1 MRRIPAQRRALRV
14 HDASLVAPGIRS
26 ITLETSDGAPYDH
39 LAGQWIKLYL
49 PGGIDRDY
57 SIASAPGTRA
67 GGARIELLVTL
78 VEGGPGS
85 RWLHEV
91 AVGTEIP
98 SLGPSGLFVREDA
111 ELEAPALFVG
121 TGSGVAPLRAML
133 EAIPAAH
140 PSTLLFGVRTPAD
153 LMFAEQWRERAR
165 ASGGAFQFEPTLS
178 RATDEWAGR
187 RGYVQ
192 THLRELL
199 GAMPITTHVYVCGL
213 TKMIT
218 EVRRTLKEDLGV
230 DRRRVHSERY
240 D

>member
-1 MRRIPAQRRALRV
+1 M
-14 HDASLVAPGIRS
+14 DASLAAPGVRLL
-26 ITLETSDGAPYDH
+26 TLETVDGAPYDY
-39 LAGQWIKLYL
+39 LAGQWLKLYL

-57 SIASAPGTRA
+57 SIASAPG
-67 GGARIELLVTL
+67 ARGTARLELLVTR

-85 RWLHEV
+85 SALHEMPLG
-91 AVGTEIP
+91 ATLE

-111 ELEAPALFVG
+111 EASAPSLFVG

-133 EAIPAAH
+133 EAMTPTSAPAC
-140 PSTLLFGVRTPAD
+140 LLFGCRSEAD
-153 LMFAEQWRERAR
+153 LMFADEWAARER
-165 ASGGAFQFEPTLS
+165 ASGGHFRFVPTLS
-178 RATDEWAGR
+178 RAADGWRGR

-199 GAMPITTHVYVCGL
+199 PTLPATAHVYVCGL

-218 EVRRTLKEDLGV
+218 EVRRTLKEELGV

>member
-1 MRRIPAQRRALRV
+1 MV
-14 HDASLVAPGIRS
+14 DASLAAPGVRLL
-26 ITLETSDGAPYDH
+26 TLETTDGEPYDF
-39 LAGQWIKLYL
+39 LAGQWVKLYL

-57 SIASAPGTRA
+57 SIASAPGMR
-67 GGARIELLVTL
+67 GASRIELLITR

-85 RWLHEV
+85 GALHEMP
-91 AVGTEIP
+91 VGTTID
-98 SLGPSGLFVREDA
+98 SLGPSGLFVRED
-111 ELEAPALFVG
+111 EASTLPSLFVG

-133 EAIPAAH
+133 EAMPVASA
-140 PSTLLFGVRTPAD
+140 SAMLLFGCRAEAD
-153 LMFAEQWRERAR
+153 VMFASEWRERVVA
-165 ASGGAFQFEPTLS
+165 GGGVFRFEPTLS
-178 RATDEWAGR
+178 RASDAWSGR

-192 THLRELL
+192 THLRELVPTL
-199 GAMPITTHVYVCGL
+199 PATTHVYVCGL

>member
-1 MRRIPAQRRALRV
+1 V
-14 HDASLVAPGIRS
+14 DASLAAPGVRWL
-26 ITLETSDGAPYDH
+26 TLETADGAPYDF

-49 PGGIDRDY
+49 PGGVDRDY
-57 SIASAPGTRA
+57 SIASAPSA
-67 GGARIELLVTL
+67 GRLELLVTR

-85 RWLHEV
+85 MALHEMPLG
-91 AVGTEIP
+91 AEIE

-111 ELEAPALFVG
+111 EASAPSLFVG

-133 EAIPAAH
+133 QAMPPASAPH
-140 PSTLLFGVRTPAD
+140 VLLFGCRSEAD
-153 LMFAEQWRERAR
+153 LMFESEWQERAL
-165 ASGGAFQFEPTLS
+165 ASDTFRFEPTLS
-178 RATDEWAGR
+178 RAADAWHGR

-199 GAMPITTHVYVCGL
+199 PALPDTAHVYVCGL

-218 EVRRTLKEDLGV
+218 EVRRVLKEELGV